1 MMLQIHLINL
11 MNLYLI
17 LMVFPLLIL
26 KEYLLLMHLVEK
38 KYNLLIFYLL

>member
-38 KYNLLIFYLL
+38 I

>member
-17 LMVFPLLIL
+17 LMVFPLSIL

-38 KYNLLIFYLL
+38 NIIYWIFYLL